1 MFFQKCFIQEWRCTN
16 IQVHIYNMPFE
27 MIFIYPFIT
36 YQAGRVR
43 AGVPTKAVEN
53 LLKSERMIEIPRSQ
67 VIKKKKECICET
79 NAKHS
84 VVRFELAN
92 L

>member
-1 MFFQKCFIQEWRCTN
+1 MSEMYIPS
-16 IQVHIYNMPFE
+16 VHIYNMPFD

-53 LLKSERMIEIPRSQ
+53 QIFIHTLLLPTQKIL
-67 VIKKKKECICET
+67 
-79 NAKHS
+79 NG
-84 VVRFELAN
+84 
-92 L
+92 